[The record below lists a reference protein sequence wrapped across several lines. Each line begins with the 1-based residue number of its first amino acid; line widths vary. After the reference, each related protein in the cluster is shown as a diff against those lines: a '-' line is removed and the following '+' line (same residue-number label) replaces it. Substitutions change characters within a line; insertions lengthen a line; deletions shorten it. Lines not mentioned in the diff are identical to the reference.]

1 MTTRSDRRWTLYPV
15 AIIAAVLLAI
25 VIATVSARGADS
37 ISGQLGGDF
46 GEFYGAGRIVTA
58 GDGEHLYEPS
68 RQAAAQADL
77 LAEDEPPGGVLFAYP
92 AVVAAPYA
100 ALAHLDYR
108 LAYLLN
114 TAAMLGALALAMRL
128 LRPRLAILQTQR
140 HRPAAAAF
148 ALTFLPLFVGL
159 TGGQNTGLTLLAI
172 TVIWW
177 GLDTGRHEWAGLTA
191 GLLLVKP
198 QYALTIVGLLV
209 LARRWRALGT
219 ALVGGAVVWLGS
231 AMVAGPG
238 WVARWFHLATSIGTI
253 DKGANLPNEVSWLG
267 LAQVAFGRDSH
278 LAVVLGL
285 GGAGLTGLILLWCL
299 RRHRRVD
306 ALAVALILPS
316 LLLIAPHALYY
327 DAGLLVVS
335 LGALVLTLP
344 ARRRVSVL
352 VLWWLAGLGHLAAS
366 TWGVDPVAGLV
377 IATWLWAVREVAR
390 PTSSD
395 ADRALDTSRLRSA
408 DR

>member
-1 MTTRSDRRWTLYPV
+1 M

-46 GEFYGAGRIVTA
+46 GEFYGAGRIVAA
-58 GDGEHLYEPS
+58 GDGQHLYDPS

-77 LAEDEPPGGVLFAYP
+77 LAADEPPGGVLFAYP

-100 ALAHLDYR
+100 ALSHLDYR

-114 TAAMLGALALAMRL
+114 TVAMLGAFALALRL
-128 LRPRLAILQTQR
+128 LRPRLALLQTAR

-159 TGGQNTGLTLLAI
+159 TGGQNTGLTLLALA
-172 TVIWW
+172 VIWW
-177 GLDTGRHEWAGLTA
+177 GLDTGRPEWAGLAA
-191 GLLLVKP
+191 GLLLIKP
-198 QYALTIVGLLV
+198 QYALTIIGLLG
-209 LARRWRALGT
+209 LTRRWRAVG
-219 ALVGGAVVWLGS
+219 AAIVGGAVVWIGS
-231 AMVAGPG
+231 ALVFGPG
-238 WVARWFHLATSIGTI
+238 WLAKWFHLATSIGTI

-278 LAVVLGL
+278 LAVLLGL
-285 GGAGLTGLILLWCL
+285 GAAGLTGLILLWCL
-299 RRHRRVD
+299 HHRPRVD
-306 ALAVALILPS
+306 ALSVAVVLPS

-344 ARRRVSVL
+344 ARRRLLVL
-352 VLWWLAGLGHLAAS
+352 ALWWLAGLGHLVAS
-366 TWGVDPVAGLV
+366 TWGVDPVAGIV
-377 IATWLWAVREVAR
+377 IATWLWAVREATR
-390 PTSSD
+390 SSPVD
-395 ADRALDTSRLRSA
+395 TDRALDPGGLLPTGA
-408 DR
+408 